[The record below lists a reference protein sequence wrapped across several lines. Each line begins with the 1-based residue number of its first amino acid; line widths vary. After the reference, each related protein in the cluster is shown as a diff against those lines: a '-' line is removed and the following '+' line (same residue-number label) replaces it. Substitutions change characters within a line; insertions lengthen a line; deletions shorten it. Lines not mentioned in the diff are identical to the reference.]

1 MRVSVSLCTDKVN
14 ENTSLREI
22 INPLGR
28 TRLEIYCPK
37 NLHTFLLAF
46 SSVDHVIKRYTW
58 KSMRASN
65 DHQVYMIDDDVR

>member
-46 SSVDHVIKRYTW
+46 SSVDHVIKRYT
-58 KSMRASN
+58 
-65 DHQVYMIDDDVR
+65 